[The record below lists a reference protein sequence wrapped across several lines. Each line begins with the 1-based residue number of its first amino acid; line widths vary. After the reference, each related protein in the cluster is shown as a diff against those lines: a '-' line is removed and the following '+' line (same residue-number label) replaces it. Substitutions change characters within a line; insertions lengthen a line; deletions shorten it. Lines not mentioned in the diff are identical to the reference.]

1 MDDGEQTAATTN
13 DREEQSTI
21 YHFLFLVEVAG
32 FTVVL
37 ASCSSVRSF
46 PRNRS
51 RKFRLSNDEKRIFIT
66 TKQANRP
73 KSGLT
78 MTINT
83 GRLDKAIHNLLKY
96 GATSDHEGQEYA
108 SLIVVSALE
117 EE

>member
-1 MDDGEQTAATTN
+1 MFERQVLPEKSFEEIHTQQRRQRTN
-13 DREEQSTI
+13 
-21 YHFLFLVEVAG
+21 
-32 FTVVL
+32 
-37 ASCSSVRSF
+37 
-46 PRNRS
+46 
-51 RKFRLSNDEKRIFIT
+51 IT

-96 GATSDHEGQEYA
+96 GATSDHEGQEYV

-117 EE
+117 EEQSF